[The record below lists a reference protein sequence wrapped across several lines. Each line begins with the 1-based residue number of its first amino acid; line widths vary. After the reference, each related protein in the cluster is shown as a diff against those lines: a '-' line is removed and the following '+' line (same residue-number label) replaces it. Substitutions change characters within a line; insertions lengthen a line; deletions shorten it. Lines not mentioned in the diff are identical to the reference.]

1 MSIDKKNKERYFGW
15 GMHKTLTKI
24 FIVLI
29 LIAFSQ
35 SSFSQTYEIDTYDGQ
50 TVTTCSGNFY
60 DSGGSSGNY
69 SNSED
74 YTVTFY
80 SGGSDQIEINFN
92 SSITIH
98 WSDHLYVYD
107 GPNTSGYLIENVSN
121 LSNGTRT
128 FTSHT
133 SYITFRFVSDG
144 MWRRSG
150 WEGTISCIS
159 RPLNDEPCD
168 AIDLTVGTSCSSN
181 TYTNIGASFTSNPND
196 PDACLGYNSWDENIS
211 RDVWFKFTVPASQKA
226 IVDVQP
232 IGTMSDGVMAVYEGA
247 NCSSLSIIDC
257 DDDGHGGGGMPQLSL
272 SGRTPGE
279 TLWIRIWDWENSG
292 PGTFGI
298 CVYDPPVP
306 DNDFPCD
313 ATQLAVESTCN
324 SVSGTNAGA
333 SNSGIDDPGC
343 GTYNGNDVWYYFIAP
358 ASQNV
363 TVQVSEGTLSNAEM
377 AIYTGSCT
385 TLSSSDES
393 DCDASAM
400 PLSITDNTYT
410 EGDTVWVRV
419 WGDDGIMGTFDIC
432 VYGSACSPITVDA
445 GTDSDICDG
454 DNILLGGSPTA
465 SGVTAPF
472 SYAWTPI
479 TGLDDE
485 TIANPTATPT
495 DTTTYTVIVTDNNG
509 CQGSDQVTINVNPN
523 PTPSISGN
531 TTVCPGAT
539 GEVYST
545 TNNVG
550 STYLWEVTNGTING
564 SVTNA
569 SVTIDW
575 DNTCNT
581 SGTVKITE
589 TISATSCATTTA
601 DYSVTIKDDTNP
613 TFTGSITD
621 TDVEGCTIADAPAA
635 VNTVLA
641 LEALT
646 GDLDVSDNCSA
657 DADMTVSSSDVVAG
671 TCPIVIT
678 RTYTV
683 TDECGNTVDI
693 DHIIRIDD
701 NTNPTFTGSI
711 TDTDVEGCTIA
722 DAPAAVNTVLALEAL
737 TGDLDVSDNCSADA
751 DMTVS
756 SSDAVAGTCPIVI
769 TRTYTVTDECGNT
782 VDIDHII
789 RIDDNTNPTFT
800 GSITD
805 TDVEGCTIA
814 DAPAA
819 VNTVLALEALTGDL
833 DVSDNC
839 SADADMT
846 VSSSDAVAGTCP
858 IVITRTYT
866 VTDECGNTVDIDHII
881 RIDDNTNPTFT
892 GSITDTDVE
901 GCTIADAPAAVNTVL
916 ALEALTG
923 DLDVSDN
930 CSADADMTVSSSD
943 AVAGTCPIV
952 ITRTYT
958 VTDEC
963 GNTVDIDHI
972 IRIDDNTNPT
982 FTGSITDTDVEGC
995 TIADAPAAV
1004 NTVLALEALTGDLD
1018 VSDNC
1023 SADADMTVSSSDA
1036 VAGTCPI
1043 VITRTYTVTDECGNT
1058 VDIDHIIRIDDN
1070 TNPTFTGSITDT
1082 DVEGCTIA
1090 DAPAAVNTVL
1100 ALEALTGD
1108 LDVSDNCSADAD
1120 MTVSSSDA
1128 VAGTCPI
1135 VITRTYT
1142 VTDECGNTVDI
1153 DHIIRIDDNTN
1164 PTFTGSITD
1173 TDVEGCTIADAPA
1186 AVNTVLALEALTGDL
1201 DVSDNCSADADMTVS
1216 SSDAVAGTCPIVITR
1231 TYTVTD
1237 ECGNTVDIDHIIRI
1251 DDNTNPT
1258 FTGSITDTDVEGCT
1272 IADAPAAVN
1281 TVLALEALTGDL
1293 DVSDNCS
1300 ADADMTVSS
1309 SDAVAGTC
1317 PIVIT
1322 RTYTVTDEC
1331 GNTVDIDHII
1341 RIDDN
1346 TNPTFT
1352 GSITDTDVE
1361 GCTIADAP
1369 AAVNTVLALE
1379 ALTGDLDVSDNCSAD
1394 ADMTVSSSDAV
1405 AGTCPIVITRT
1416 YTVTDE
1422 CGNTVDID
1430 HIIRIDDNTNP
1441 TFTGSITDT
1450 DVEGCTIADAPAA
1463 VNTVLALEA
1472 LTGDLDVSDNCS
1484 ADADMTVSSSDAV
1497 AGTCP
1502 IVITRTYTVTDE
1514 CGNTVDIDHIIRI
1527 DDNTNPTF
1535 TGSITDTDVEGCTI
1549 ADAPAA
1555 VNTVLALEALTGDL
1569 DVSDNCSADADMTV
1583 SSSDA
1588 VAGTCPIVI
1597 TRTYTVTDECG
1608 NTVDID
1614 HIIRID
1620 DNTNPTFTGS
1630 ITDTD
1635 VEGCTI
1641 ADAPAAVNTVL
1652 ALEALTGDLDV
1663 SDNCSAD
1670 ADMTVSS
1677 SDAVAGTCPIVITRT
1692 YTVTDECGN
1701 TVDIDHI
1708 IRIDDNTNPTFTGS
1722 ITDTDVEGC
1731 TIADAPAAVNTVLAL
1746 EALTGDLDV
1755 SDNCSADA
1763 DMTVSSSDAV
1773 AGTCP
1778 IVITRTYTVTDECG
1792 NTVDIDHIIRIDDNT
1807 NPTFTGSITDT
1818 DVEGCTIAD
1827 APAAVN
1833 TVLALEALTGDLD
1846 VSDNCS
1852 ADADMTVS
1860 SSDAVAGTCP
1870 IVITRTYTVTDECG
1884 NTMDIDH
1891 IIRIDD
1897 NTNPTF
1903 TGSITDTDVEG
1914 CTIADAPAA
1923 VNTVL
1928 ALEALTGDLDVSDNC
1943 SADADMTV
1951 SSSDAV
1957 AGTCPIVITRTYTVT
1972 DECGNTVDI
1981 DHIIRIDDNTN
1992 PTFTGSITD
2001 TDVEGCTIADA
2012 PAAVNTVLAL
2022 EALTGDL
2029 DVSDNCSA
2037 DADMTVSSSDAV
2049 AGTCPIVI
2057 TRTYTVTDECGNT
2070 VDIDHIIRIDDNTN
2084 PTFTGSITDTDVEG
2098 CTIADAPA
2106 AVNTVLALEALTGDL
2121 DVSDNCSADADMTVS
2136 SSDAVAGT
2144 CPIVITRTYT
2154 VTDECGN
2161 TVDIDHIIR
2170 IDDNTNPT
2178 FTAPSDITVCTA
2190 INCSVDYT
2198 IGVTGDVLD
2207 ETDNCS
2213 VGLDASYSDDLS
2225 NLGDCDNFGFIAR
2238 TWSLTDDCG
2247 NTTEKIQYIYIE
2259 PLPKVILVPQ
2269 TDTLCN
2275 NETTN
2280 ISISS
2285 ITEPEFPVRFKYVV
2299 EADYPD
2305 SVNVINGI
2313 QTGLLETDLITDL
2326 IQNLSSEAQRVLF
2339 IVTPYSADGF
2349 GIERCSGI
2357 NDTTIIWVEP
2367 TPVISA
2373 PADTI
2378 CDLGTTNIDISSNQ
2392 TPTREVYYTYSSAP
2406 DNVGAVTGNTSDAVG
2421 IPITTNIQDVLDN
2434 TTDTKQRVVYT
2445 ITPHVLRSDGSI
2457 GCAATPITVD
2467 IWVEPTPV
2475 ISAPADTICDL
2486 GTTDIDISSNQ
2497 TPTREVYYTYS
2508 SAPDNVGA
2516 VTGNTSDAV
2525 GIPITTN
2532 IQDVLDNT
2540 TDTKQRVVYTIT
2552 PHVLRSDGSIGCA
2565 ATPITVDVWVEPTPV
2580 ISAPADTI
2588 CDLGTTDIDISSNQT
2603 PTREVYYTYSSAPD
2617 NVGAVTG
2624 NTSDAVGI
2632 PITTNIQDVLDN
2644 TTDTKQRVVY
2654 TITPHVLRSDGS
2666 IGCAATP
2673 ITVDIW
2679 VEPTPVISAP
2689 ADTICDLG
2697 TTDID
2702 ISSNQTPTRE
2712 VYYTYSSAPDNV
2724 GAVTGNTSDA
2734 VGIPI
2739 TTNIQDVLDNTTD
2752 TKQRV
2757 VYTITPHVL
2766 RSDGS
2771 IGCAATPIT
2780 VDIWVEPTPV
2790 ITAPADTICDLGTTN
2805 IDISS
2810 NQTPTREVYYTYSSA
2825 PDNVGAVTGN
2835 TSDAVGIPI
2844 TTNIQDVLDNTTDT
2858 KQRVVYTITPHV
2870 LRSDGSIG
2878 CAATPITVD
2887 IWVEPTPVVTAPA
2900 DTICDLGTTDIDIS
2914 SNQTPTR
2921 EVYYTYSSA
2930 PDNVGAVTGNTS
2942 DAVGIPIT
2950 TNIQD
2955 VLDNTTDT
2963 KQRVVYTITP
2973 HVLRSDGSIGCAAT
2987 PITVDIW
2994 VEPTPVISAP
3004 ADTICDLGTT
3014 NIDIS
3019 SNQTPTREV
3028 YYTYSSAPDNV
3039 GAVTGNTSDA
3049 VGIPITTN
3057 IQDVLDNTT
3066 DTKQRVVY
3074 TITPHVLRSDGSI
3087 GCAATPITVDIWVE
3101 PTPVITAPA
3110 DTICDLGTTNID
3122 ISSNQTPTREV
3133 YYTYSSAPDNV
3144 GAVTGNTSDAVGIPI
3159 TTNIQDVLDNTTDTK
3174 QRVVYTIT
3182 PHVLRSDG
3190 SIGCAATPITVD
3202 IWVEPTPVISAPA
3215 DTICDLGTTD
3225 IDISSNQTPTREVYY
3240 TYSSAPDNVGA
3251 VTGNTSDA
3259 VGIPI
3264 TTNIQ
3269 DVLDNTTDTKQRV
3282 VYTITPHVLRSDGS
3296 IGCAATPIT
3305 VDVWVEPTPVISAP
3319 ADTIC
3324 DLGTT
3329 DIDISS
3335 NQTPTREVYYTYSS
3349 APDNVGA
3356 VTGNTS
3362 DAVGIPITTNIQ
3374 DVLDNTTDTKQR
3386 VVYTITPHVL
3396 RSDGSIG
3403 CAATPITVDIWVE
3416 PTPVISAP
3424 ADTICDLGTTDIDIS
3439 SNQTPTRE
3447 VYYTYSSAPDNVG
3460 AVTGNTSDAVGIPI
3474 TTNIQDVLDNTTDTK
3489 QRVVYTITPH
3499 VLRSDGSIGCAATPI
3514 TVDIWVEPTPVIT
3527 APADTICDLG
3537 TTNIDISSNQTP
3549 TREVYYTYS
3558 SAPDNVGAVTGNTSD
3573 AVGIPITT
3581 NIQDVLDNT
3590 TDTKQRVVYTITP
3603 HVLRSDGSIGCA
3615 ATPITVDIWVEPTPV
3630 ITAPADTICDLGTTD
3645 IDISSNQTPTREVY
3659 YTYSSAPD
3667 NVGAVTGNTSDAVG
3681 IPITTNIQDVLDNTT
3696 DTKQR
3701 VVYTITPH
3709 VLRSDGSIGCAAT
3722 PITVDIW
3729 VEPTPVITAPADTIC
3744 DLGTTDID
3752 ISSNQTPTREVY
3764 YTYSSAP
3771 DNVGA
3776 VTGNTSDAVGIPIT
3790 TNIQDVLDN
3799 TTDTKQRVVYTITP
3813 HVLRSDGSIG
3823 CAATPITVDI
3833 WVEPTPVITAPAD
3846 TICDLGTTNIDISS
3860 NQTPTRE
3867 VYYTYS
3873 SAPDNVGAVTG
3884 NTSDA
3889 VGIPITTNIQ
3899 DVLDNT
3905 TDTKQRVVYTI
3916 TPHVLRSDGSIG
3928 CAATPITVDIWV
3940 EPTPVI
3946 TAPADTICDLG
3957 TTDID
3962 ISSNQTPTREVYY
3975 TYSSAPDNVGAVT
3988 GNTSD
3993 AVGIPITTN
4002 IQDVLD
4008 NTTDT
4013 KQRVVYTITPHVLRS
4028 DGSIGCAATPIT
4040 VDIWVEP
4047 TPVITAPADTI
4058 CDLGTTDIDISS
4070 NQTPTREVY
4079 YTYSSAPDNVGAVTG
4094 NTSDAVGIPITTNIQ
4109 DVLDNTTDTKQR
4121 VVYTIT
4127 PHVLRSDGSIGC
4139 AATPITVDIWVEP
4152 TPVITAPADTICDL
4166 GTTNIDISSNQT
4178 PTREVYYTY
4187 SSAPDNVGAVTGNT
4201 SDAVGIPITT
4211 NIQDVLDN
4219 TTDTK
4224 QRVVYTITPHVLR
4237 SDGSIGCAA
4246 TPITVDIWVEPTPV
4260 ITAPADTICDL
4271 GTTDIDIS
4279 SNQTP
4284 TREVYYTYSSAPDNV
4299 GAVTGNT
4306 SDAVGI
4312 PITTNI
4318 QDVLDNTTDTKQR
4331 VVYTITPHVLRSDG
4345 SIGCAATP
4353 ITVDIWVEPTPVIT
4367 APADTICDLGT
4378 TNIDI
4383 SSNQTPTREVY
4394 YTYSSAPD
4402 NVGAVTGNTSDA
4414 VGIPITTNI
4423 QDVLDNTTDTKQR
4436 VVYTITPHVLRSDG
4450 SIGCAATPITVD
4462 IWVEPT
4468 PVITAPADTICDL
4481 GTTDIDISSNQT
4493 PTREVYYTYSSAPDN
4508 VGAVTGN
4515 TSDAVGI
4522 PITTNIQ
4529 DVLDNTTDTKQRVVY
4544 TITPHVLRSDGSIG
4558 CAATP
4563 ITVDIWVEPT
4573 PVITAPADTICDLGT
4588 TNIDISS
4595 NQTPTREV
4603 YYTYS
4608 SAPDNVGAVTG
4619 NTSDAVGIPITTN
4632 IQDVLDNTTDT
4643 KQRVVYTITPHVL
4656 RSDGS
4661 IGCAATPITVDI
4673 WVEPTPVITAPADTI
4688 CDLGTTNIDISSNQT
4703 PTREVYYTYSS
4714 APDNVGAVTGNTS
4727 DAVGIPITTNIQ
4739 DVLDNTTDTKQR
4751 VVYTITPHVLR
4762 SDGSIGCAATPI
4774 TVDIWVEPTPVIS
4787 APADTICD
4795 LGTTDIDISSNQTP
4809 TREVY
4814 YTYSSA
4820 PDNVGAVTGNTS
4832 DAVGI
4837 PITTNIQDVLDN
4849 TTDTKQRVVYT
4860 ITPHVLRSDGSIGCA
4875 ATPITVDIW
4884 VEPTPVISAP
4894 ADTICDLGTTNI
4906 DISSN
4911 QTPTREVY
4919 YTYSSAP
4926 DNVGAVTGNTSD
4938 AVGIPITTN
4947 IQDVLDNTTDTKQ
4960 RVVYTITPH
4969 VLRSDGSIGCAA
4981 TPITVD
4987 IWVEPTPV
4995 VTAPADTI
5003 CDLGTTDIDISSNQ
5017 TPTREVYYTYS
5028 SAPDNVG
5035 AVTGNTSDAVGIP
5048 ITTNIQDVLDNTT
5061 DTKQRVVY
5069 TITPH
5074 VLRSDGSIGC
5084 AATPITVDI
5093 WVEPT
5098 PVISAPADT
5107 ICDLGTT
5114 NIDISS
5120 NQTPTREV
5128 YYTYSSAPDN
5138 VGAVTGNTSDAVGI
5152 PITTNIQDVLDN
5164 TTDTKQR
5171 VVYTITPH
5179 VLRSDGSIGCAATPI
5194 TVDIWVEPTP
5204 VITAPADTICD
5215 LGTTD
5220 IDISSNQTPTREVYY
5235 TYSSAPDNVGAVTGN
5250 TSDAVGIP
5258 ITTNIQDV
5266 LDNTTDTKQRVVYTI
5281 TPHVLRS
5288 DGSIGCAATPITV
5301 DIWVNPEP
5309 LIEVAVNDTLCF
5321 EEGTTFNISTLTPSG
5336 NTTGTWVYDVVTT
5349 ISDPSVS
5356 GNTDRT
5362 DETALSFTDNLVN
5375 NSNTLQWVDYEFTAK
5390 ILDPRSGLAYCS
5402 DGMVDTTIRIYINP
5416 EPLIEVAVNDTLCF
5430 EEGTT
5435 FNIST
5440 LTPSAN
5446 TTGTWVYDVVTTISD
5461 PSVSGNTDRTDET
5474 ALSFTDN
5481 LVNNSNT
5488 LQWVDYEF
5496 TAKILDPRS
5505 GLAYCSD
5512 GTVDTTI
5519 RIYINPEP
5527 LIEVAVNDTLCFE
5540 EGTTFNISTLTPSAN
5555 TTGTWVYDVVTTI
5568 SDPSVSG
5575 NTDRTDETALS
5586 FTDNLVNNSNTLQWV
5601 DYEFTAKILDP
5612 RSGLAYCSDGMVD
5625 TTIRIYINPEPLIE
5639 VAVNDT
5645 LCFEEGTTF
5654 NISTLTPS
5662 ANTTGTWV
5670 YDVVTTISDPSVSGN
5685 TDRTDETALSFT
5697 DNLVNNSNTL
5707 QWVDYEFTAKILD
5720 PRSGLAYCSDGT
5732 VDTTIRIYI
5741 NPEPLIEVAVN
5752 DTLCF
5757 EEGTTFN
5764 ISTLTPSANTT
5775 GTWVY
5780 DVVTTISDPSVSGNT
5795 DRTDETA
5802 LSFTDNLVNTSNT
5815 LQWVDYEFTAK
5826 ILDPRSG
5833 LAYCSNGTVD
5843 TTIRIYI
5850 NPEPLIEVAVN
5861 DTLCFEEGT
5870 TFNISTLTPSA
5881 NTTGTWVYDVVT
5893 TISDPS
5899 VSGNTDR
5906 TDETALSFTDN
5917 LVNNSN
5923 TLQWVDYEFT
5933 AKILDPRSGL
5943 AYCSD
5948 GMVDTTIRIYINP
5961 EPLIEVA
5968 VNDTLCFEEGTTFNI
5983 STLTPSGNTTGTWV
5997 YDVVTTISDPS
6008 VSGNTDRTD
6017 ETALSFTD
6025 NLVNNSNTLQWVD
6038 YEFTA
6043 KILDPRSGLTYCSDG
6058 SVDTTIRIYINPE
6071 PLIELAVNDTLCF
6084 EEGTTFNIST
6094 LTPSAN
6100 TTGTWVY
6107 DVVTTI
6113 SDPSVSGNT
6122 DRTDET
6128 ALSFTDNL
6136 VNTSNTLQWV
6146 DYEFTAKILD
6156 PRSGL
6161 AYCSD
6166 GTVDTTIRIY
6176 INPEPLIEVAV
6187 NDTLCFEEGTSFNI
6201 STLTPS
6207 ANTTGT
6213 WVYDVV
6219 TTISDPSVSGNT
6231 DRTDE
6236 TALSFTDNLVNT
6248 SNTLQWVDYE
6258 FTAKIL
6264 DPRSGLAYCSDG
6276 TVDTTIRIYINPEP
6290 LIQSFANNDTLCY
6303 DEDAVFNI
6311 STITPSANT
6320 TGTWVYDVNTIVSN
6334 ASVSGNTD
6342 RTDETTLTFTDNLI
6356 NSSDVVQW
6364 VDYQFTAKILNPNT
6378 SLPYCTDGIID
6389 TTIRITLNPLPRV
6402 IITVLDDSICN
6413 DTYTH
6418 ITLTTPTLLTDGLVK
6433 FDYSSLADIGLTG
6446 HSTGL
6451 TDLNNNYLIEDS
6463 LHNISTAPMP
6473 TPLEVV
6479 YSVTPSAG
6487 LTGCANGP
6495 TMTET
6500 ITVHPTAYTQTI
6512 ADSVVC
6518 YLDTNGRA
6526 TVLAEN
6532 GINDFIYNWNDPS
6545 NHQTAVTDSV
6555 LSIGW
6560 YKVTVTDNQGCIK
6573 EDSILI
6579 EQPDRI
6585 IPVIDTVKNVSCFGA
6600 GDGYIVLNPLGGN
6613 SGYTYNWSNGKST
6626 DSIYGLDGA
6635 LYYATVTDWK
6645 GCAQDTVAYV
6655 EEPPQISIDVFPH
6668 HVRCYGENNGWA
6680 EVDAVGVDTYIWS
6693 TGETTAIISNLSPGP
6708 YSVTATN
6715 AEGCKSIQAVEIL
6728 EPDSLVIENIIHTDI
6743 SCAGDADGTFD
6754 LQIVGGNTAVDYTY
6768 NWWTPDGT
6776 GLIVDQEDQSGLSGG
6791 KYYVTVTD
6799 WRLCEANDSAY
6810 INEPPLYYANL
6821 TSSDITCNGDHDG
6834 SIDLMVN
6841 GGNTESPYT
6850 YSWTTYNG
6858 SGLIE
6863 DQEDQDGLEAG
6874 TYYVTVYDA
6883 KNCELKDTAI
6893 IVEPD
6898 LLESFLTE
6906 TNSTCYGYNDGLI
6919 VLDILGGTGNYTIE
6933 WSNGATEDSIYGLG
6947 AGTYYVTVTDEHHC
6961 SIDNYVEITE
6971 PDQIQNN
6978 LISENITCYGY
6989 HNGQIKITPE
6999 GGTIPYSYLWSHS
7012 GIFADSIANNLGPG
7026 TYTISVVDNNNCIEV
7041 SEVDITE
7048 PDELSLT
7055 VTKEDIT
7062 CFGMN
7067 DGYISLSMFGGTPDY
7082 TYNWSNGITDP
7093 SADMLSEGYYSIN
7106 IQDIHNCL
7114 IDTNIFIE
7122 EPEKLIITPEI
7133 RRPTCPDI
7141 QDGYIELNIA
7151 GGRLPYTIYWDDG
7164 THEDNLYDIR
7174 SGIFD
7179 VLINDSSL
7187 CEIDTSFIV
7196 RSAHDFCIDIPTAFS
7211 PNNDNINDKWVI
7223 EMDGLYPH
7231 AEIEVFDRWG
7241 KRVFYSKGYDE
7252 SKYWDGT
7259 YNGKDLPMDA
7269 YYYIIYL
7276 KNGSNRI
7283 SGTITII
7290 R

>member
-1 MSIDKKNKERYFGW
+1 MSIDKKNKERCFGW

-24 FIVLI
+24 FIVLT
-29 LIAFSQ
+29 LSFTSLN
-35 SSFSQTYEIDTYDGQ
+35 SFSQEVIWLEDFPTNGITSDAGTTAWWVDVTSCPSNDNFEVINNRFTATDTDGEGVWYSQLIDISSYSYIGINIDLIGDLWLDLGEDYIKAYYSIDGGAETLLTNGFQ
-50 TVTTCSGNFY
+50 DGFFTNVTASAYGLSGSTVQIIIRIYS
-60 DSGGSSGNY
+60 DSNNEDHYFDNVTVFEDFFEPCYAKTLSVGSSCNSSTFTNEYAYNSSNPGDPDDACIAGSNCCGAFDTWN
-69 SNSED
+69 SNSKD
-74 YTVTFY
+74 IWF
-80 SGGSDQIEINFN
+80 NF
-92 SSITIH
+92 I
-98 WSDHLYVYD
+98 
-107 GPNTSGYLIENVSN
+107 
-121 LSNGTRT
+121 
-128 FTSHT
+128 
-133 SYITFRFVSDG
+133 
-144 MWRRSG
+144 
-150 WEGTISCIS
+150 
-159 RPLNDEPCD
+159 
-168 AIDLTVGTSCSSN
+168 
-181 TYTNIGASFTSNPND
+181 
-196 PDACLGYNSWDENIS
+196 
-211 RDVWFKFTVPASQKA
+211 VPASGNVIIDAQDNGGLA
-226 IVDVQP
+226 
-232 IGTMSDGVMAVYEGA
+232 DGAMAVYSGA
-247 NCSSLSIIDC
+247 DCNNLNFIIC
-257 DDDGHGGGGMPQLSL
+257 NDDGHATGGMPQISL
-272 SGRTPGE
+272 EGRTPGE
-279 TLWIRIWDWENSG
+279 TIWIRFWGYNTNVGSFD
-292 PGTFGI
+292 I
-298 CVYDPPVP
+298 CVYDAPTP
-306 DNDFPCD
+306 DNDLPCD
-313 ATQLAVESTCN
+313 ATQLAVESSCN
-324 SVSGTNAGA
+324 PVSGTNAGA
-333 SNSGIDDPGC
+333 SDSGIDDPGC

-432 VYGSACSPITVDA
+432 VYGSACSPISVNA

-509 CQGSDQVTINVNPN
+509 CQGSDQVTINLNPN
-523 PTPSISGN
+523 PTPSVSGN
-531 TTVCPGAT
+531 NTVCPGAT

-564 SVTNA
+564 SATNA

-575 DNTCNT
+575 NNNCNT
-581 SGTVKITE
+581 TGTVKVTE

-601 DYSVTIKDDTNP
+601 DFSVTIKDDTAP
-613 TFTGSITD
+613 TWTTVAGNLDRT
-621 TDVEGCTIADAPAA
+621 VECDDAA
-635 VNTVLA
+635 
-641 LEALT
+641 ALT
-646 GDLDVSDNCSA
+646 AAQALFPVADDNC
-657 DADMTVSSSDVVAG
+657 DADVTDIVKTSGAFVAG
-671 TCPIVIT
+671 ACSQAG
-678 RTYTV
+678 TYTNTWVV
-683 TDECGNTVDI
+683 TDDCGNTSAVYTQTITVEDTQEPTWTTVAGNL
-693 DHIIRIDD
+693 DRTVECDDAAALTAAQALFPVADD
-701 NTNPTFTGSI
+701 N
-711 TDTDVEGCTIA
+711 C
-722 DAPAAVNTVLALEAL
+722 
-737 TGDLDVSDNCSADA
+737 DA
-751 DMTVS
+751 DVTDIVKTS
-756 SSDAVAGTCPIVI
+756 GAFVAGACSQAG
-769 TRTYTVTDECGNT
+769 TYTNTWVVTDDCGNT
-782 VDIDHII
+782 SAVYTQTITVEDTQEPTWTTVAGNLD
-789 RIDDNTNPTFT
+789 RTVECDDAAALTAAQALFPVADDN
-800 GSITD
+800 
-805 TDVEGCTIA
+805 C
-814 DAPAA
+814 
-819 VNTVLALEALTGDL
+819 
-833 DVSDNC
+833 
-839 SADADMT
+839 DADVT
-846 VSSSDAVAGTCP
+846 DIVKTSGAFVAGACSQAG
-858 IVITRTYT
+858 TYT
-866 VTDECGNTVDIDHII
+866 NTWVVTDDCGNTSAVYTQTITVEDTQEPTWTTVAGNLD
-881 RIDDNTNPTFT
+881 RTVECDDAAALTAAQALFPVADDN
-892 GSITDTDVE
+892 
-901 GCTIADAPAAVNTVL
+901 C
-916 ALEALTG
+916 
-923 DLDVSDN
+923 
-930 CSADADMTVSSSD
+930 DADVTDIVKTSG
-943 AVAGTCPIV
+943 AFVAGACSQAG
-952 ITRTYT
+952 TYT
-958 VTDEC
+958 NTWVVTDDC
-963 GNTVDIDHI
+963 GNTSAVYTQTITVEDTQEPTWTTVAGNLD
-972 IRIDDNTNPT
+972 RTVECDDAAALTAAQALFPVADDN
-982 FTGSITDTDVEGC
+982 C
-995 TIADAPAAV
+995 
-1004 NTVLALEALTGDLD
+1004 
-1018 VSDNC
+1018 
-1023 SADADMTVSSSDA
+1023 DADVTDIVKTSGA
-1036 VAGTCPI
+1036 FVAGACSQAG
-1043 VITRTYTVTDECGNT
+1043 TYTNTWVVTDDCGNT
-1058 VDIDHIIRIDDN
+1058 SAVYTQTITVEDTQEPTWTTVAGNLDRTVECDDAAALTAAQALFPVADDN
-1070 TNPTFTGSITDT
+1070 
-1082 DVEGCTIA
+1082 C
-1090 DAPAAVNTVL
+1090 
-1100 ALEALTGD
+1100 
-1108 LDVSDNCSADAD
+1108 DAD
-1120 MTVSSSDA
+1120 VTDIVKTSGA
-1128 VAGTCPI
+1128 FVAGACSQAG
-1135 VITRTYT
+1135 TYT
-1142 VTDECGNTVDI
+1142 NTWVVTDDCGNTSAVYTQTITVEDTQEPTWTTVAGNL
-1153 DHIIRIDDNTN
+1153 DRTVECDDAAALTAAQALFPVADDN
-1164 PTFTGSITD
+1164 
-1173 TDVEGCTIADAPA
+1173 C
-1186 AVNTVLALEALTGDL
+1186 
-1201 DVSDNCSADADMTVS
+1201 DADVTDIVKTS
-1216 SSDAVAGTCPIVITR
+1216 GAFVAGACSQAG
-1231 TYTVTD
+1231 TYTNTWVVND
-1237 ECGNTVDIDHIIRI
+1237 DCGNTSAVYTQTITVEDTQEPTWTTVAGNLDRTVECDDAAALTAAQALFPVA
-1251 DDNTNPT
+1251 DDN
-1258 FTGSITDTDVEGCT
+1258 C
-1272 IADAPAAVN
+1272 
-1281 TVLALEALTGDL
+1281 
-1293 DVSDNCS
+1293 
-1300 ADADMTVSS
+1300 DADVTDIVKTSG
-1309 SDAVAGTC
+1309 AFVAGAC
-1317 PIVIT
+1317 SQAG
-1322 RTYTVTDEC
+1322 TYTNTWVVTDDC
-1331 GNTVDIDHII
+1331 GNTSAVYTQTITVEDTQEPTWTTVAGNLD
-1341 RIDDN
+1341 RTVECDDAAALTAAQALFPVADDN
-1346 TNPTFT
+1346 
-1352 GSITDTDVE
+1352 
-1361 GCTIADAP
+1361 C
-1369 AAVNTVLALE
+1369 
-1379 ALTGDLDVSDNCSAD
+1379 D
-1394 ADMTVSSSDAV
+1394 ADVTDIVKTSGAFV
-1405 AGTCPIVITRT
+1405 AGACSQAGT
-1416 YTVTDE
+1416 YTNTWVVTDD
-1422 CGNTVDID
+1422 CGNTSAVYTQTITVEDTQEPTWTTVAGNLD
-1430 HIIRIDDNTNP
+1430 RTVECDDAAALTAAQALFPVADDN
-1441 TFTGSITDT
+1441 
-1450 DVEGCTIADAPAA
+1450 C
-1463 VNTVLALEA
+1463 
-1472 LTGDLDVSDNCS
+1472 
-1484 ADADMTVSSSDAV
+1484 DADVTDIVKTSGAFV
-1497 AGTCP
+1497 AGACSQAG
-1502 IVITRTYTVTDE
+1502 TYTNTWVVTDD
-1514 CGNTVDIDHIIRI
+1514 CGNTSAVYTQTITVEDTQEPTWTTVAGNLDRTVECDDAAALTAAQALFPVA
-1527 DDNTNPTF
+1527 DDN
-1535 TGSITDTDVEGCTI
+1535 C
-1549 ADAPAA
+1549 
-1555 VNTVLALEALTGDL
+1555 
-1569 DVSDNCSADADMTV
+1569 DADVTDIV
-1583 SSSDA
+1583 KTSGA
-1588 VAGTCPIVI
+1588 FVAGACSQAG
-1597 TRTYTVTDECG
+1597 TYTNTWVVTDDCG
-1608 NTVDID
+1608 NTSAVYTQTITVEDTQEPTWTTVAGNLD
-1614 HIIRID
+1614 RTVECDDAAALTAAQALFPVAD
-1620 DNTNPTFTGS
+1620 DN
-1630 ITDTD
+1630 
-1635 VEGCTI
+1635 C
-1641 ADAPAAVNTVL
+1641 
-1652 ALEALTGDLDV
+1652 
-1663 SDNCSAD
+1663 D
-1670 ADMTVSS
+1670 ADVTDIVKTSG
-1677 SDAVAGTCPIVITRT
+1677 AFVAGACSQAGT
-1692 YTVTDECGN
+1692 YTNTWVVTDDCGN
-1701 TVDIDHI
+1701 TSAVYTQTITVEDTQEPTWTTVAGNLD
-1708 IRIDDNTNPTFTGS
+1708 RTVECDDAAALTAAQALFPVADDN
-1722 ITDTDVEGC
+1722 C
-1731 TIADAPAAVNTVLAL
+1731 
-1746 EALTGDLDV
+1746 
-1755 SDNCSADA
+1755 DA
-1763 DMTVSSSDAV
+1763 DVTDIVKTSGAFV
-1773 AGTCP
+1773 AGACSQAG
-1778 IVITRTYTVTDECG
+1778 TYTNTWVVTDDCG
-1792 NTVDIDHIIRIDDNT
+1792 NTSAVYTQTITVEDTQEPTWTTVAGNLDRTVECDDAAALTAAQALFPVADDN
-1807 NPTFTGSITDT
+1807 
-1818 DVEGCTIAD
+1818 C
-1827 APAAVN
+1827 
-1833 TVLALEALTGDLD
+1833 
-1846 VSDNCS
+1846 
-1852 ADADMTVS
+1852 DADVTDIVKTS
-1860 SSDAVAGTCP
+1860 GAFVAGACSQAG
-1870 IVITRTYTVTDECG
+1870 TYTNTWVVTDDCG
-1884 NTMDIDH
+1884 NTSAVYTQTITVEDTQEPTWTTVAGNLD
-1891 IIRIDD
+1891 RTVECDDAAALTAAQALFPVADD
-1897 NTNPTF
+1897 N
-1903 TGSITDTDVEG
+1903 
-1914 CTIADAPAA
+1914 C
-1923 VNTVL
+1923 
-1928 ALEALTGDLDVSDNC
+1928 
-1943 SADADMTV
+1943 DADVTDIV
-1951 SSSDAV
+1951 KTSGAFV
-1957 AGTCPIVITRTYTVT
+1957 AGACSQAGTYTNTWVVT
-1972 DECGNTVDI
+1972 DDCGNTSAVYTQTITVEDTQEPTWTTVAGNL
-1981 DHIIRIDDNTN
+1981 DRTVECDDAAALTAAQALFPVADDN
-1992 PTFTGSITD
+1992 
-2001 TDVEGCTIADA
+2001 C
-2012 PAAVNTVLAL
+2012 
-2022 EALTGDL
+2022 
-2029 DVSDNCSA
+2029 
-2037 DADMTVSSSDAV
+2037 DADVTDIVKTSGAFV
-2049 AGTCPIVI
+2049 AGACSQAG
-2057 TRTYTVTDECGNT
+2057 TYTNTWVVTDDCGNT
-2070 VDIDHIIRIDDNTN
+2070 SAVYTQTITVEDTQEPTWTTVAGNLDRTVECDDAAALTAAQALFPVADDN
-2084 PTFTGSITDTDVEG
+2084 
-2098 CTIADAPA
+2098 C
-2106 AVNTVLALEALTGDL
+2106 
-2121 DVSDNCSADADMTVS
+2121 DADVTDIVKTS
-2136 SSDAVAGT
+2136 GAFVAGA
-2144 CPIVITRTYT
+2144 CSQAGTYT
-2154 VTDECGN
+2154 NTWVVTDDCGN
-2161 TVDIDHIIR
+2161 TSAVYTQTITVEDTQEPTWTTVAGNLDR
-2170 IDDNTNPT
+2170 TVECDDAAALTAAQALFPVADDNCDADVTDIVKTSGAFVAGACSQAGTYTNTWVVTDDCGNTSAVYTQTITVEDTQEPTWTTVAGNLDRTVECDDAAALTAAQALFPVADDNCDADVTDIVKTSGAFVAGACSQAGTYTNTWVVTDDCGNTSAVYTQTITVEDTQEPTWTTVAGNLDRTVECDDAAALTAAQALFPVADDNCDADVTDIVKTSGAFVAGACSQAGTYTNTWVVTDDCGNTSAVYTQTITVEDTQEPTWTTVAGNLDRTVECDDAAALTAAQALFPVADDNCDADVTDIVKTSGAFVAGACSQAGTYTNTWVVTDDCGNTSAVYTQTITVEDTQEPT
-2178 FTAPSDITVCTA
+2178 FTAPSDITICTA
-2190 INCSVDYT
+2190 LNCSVDYT

-2247 NTTEKIQYIYIE
+2247 NTAEKVQYIYIE

-2339 IVTPYSADGF
+2339 IVTPYSVDGTNS
-2349 GIERCSGI
+2349 ERCTGI
-2357 NDTTIIWVEP
+2357 NDTTIVWVEP
-2367 TPVISA
+2367 TPVI
-2373 PADTI
+2373 T
-2378 CDLGTTNIDISSNQ
+2378 
-2392 TPTREVYYTYSSAP
+2392 
-2406 DNVGAVTGNTSDAVG
+2406 
-2421 IPITTNIQDVLDN
+2421 
-2434 TTDTKQRVVYT
+2434 
-2445 ITPHVLRSDGSI
+2445 
-2457 GCAATPITVD
+2457 
-2467 IWVEPTPV
+2467 
-2475 ISAPADTICDL
+2475 APADTICDL

-2565 ATPITVDVWVEPTPV
+2565 ATPITVDIWVEPTPVITAPADTICDLGTTDIDISSNQTPTREVYYTYSSAPDNVGAVTGNTSDAVGIPITTNIQDVLDNTTDTKQRVVYTITPHVLRSDGSIGCAATPITVDIWVEPTPVITAPADTICDLGTTDIDISSNQTPTREVYYTYSSAPDNVGAVTGNTSDAVGIPITTNIQDVLDNTTDTKQRVVYTITPHVLRSDGSIGCAATPITVDIWVEPTPVITAPADTICDLGTTDIDISSNQTPTREVYYTYSSAPDNVGAVTGNTSDAVGIPITTNIQDVLDNTTDTKQRVVYTITPHVLRSDGSIGCAATPITVDIWVEPTPVITAPADTICDLGTTDIDISSNQTPTREVYYTYSSAPDNVGAVTGNTSDAVGIPITTNIQDVLDNTTDTKQRVVYTITPHVLRSDGSIGCAATPITVDIWVEPTPVITAPADTICDLGTTDIDISSNQTPTREVYYTYSSAPDNVGAVTGNTSDAVGIPITTNIQDVLDNTTDTKQRVVYTITPHVLRSDGSIGCAATPITVDIWVEPTPV

-2790 ITAPADTICDLGTTN
+2790 ITAPADTICDLGTT
-2805 IDISS
+2805 
-2810 NQTPTREVYYTYSSA
+2810 
-2825 PDNVGAVTGN
+2825 
-2835 TSDAVGIPI
+2835 
-2844 TTNIQDVLDNTTDT
+2844 
-2858 KQRVVYTITPHV
+2858 
-2870 LRSDGSIG
+2870 
-2878 CAATPITVD
+2878 
-2887 IWVEPTPVVTAPA
+2887 
-2900 DTICDLGTTDIDIS
+2900 DIDIS

-2994 VEPTPVISAP
+2994 VEPTPVI
-3004 ADTICDLGTT
+3004 T
-3014 NIDIS
+3014 
-3019 SNQTPTREV
+3019 
-3028 YYTYSSAPDNV
+3028 
-3039 GAVTGNTSDA
+3039 
-3049 VGIPITTN
+3049 
-3057 IQDVLDNTT
+3057 
-3066 DTKQRVVY
+3066 
-3074 TITPHVLRSDGSI
+3074 
-3087 GCAATPITVDIWVE
+3087 
-3101 PTPVITAPA
+3101 
-3110 DTICDLGTTNID
+3110 
-3122 ISSNQTPTREV
+3122 
-3133 YYTYSSAPDNV
+3133 
-3144 GAVTGNTSDAVGIPI
+3144 
-3159 TTNIQDVLDNTTDTK
+3159 
-3174 QRVVYTIT
+3174 
-3182 PHVLRSDG
+3182 
-3190 SIGCAATPITVD
+3190 
-3202 IWVEPTPVISAPA
+3202 
-3215 DTICDLGTTD
+3215 
-3225 IDISSNQTPTREVYY
+3225 
-3240 TYSSAPDNVGA
+3240 
-3251 VTGNTSDA
+3251 
-3259 VGIPI
+3259 
-3264 TTNIQ
+3264 
-3269 DVLDNTTDTKQRV
+3269 
-3282 VYTITPHVLRSDGS
+3282 
-3296 IGCAATPIT
+3296 
-3305 VDVWVEPTPVISAP
+3305 
-3319 ADTIC
+3319 
-3324 DLGTT
+3324 
-3329 DIDISS
+3329 
-3335 NQTPTREVYYTYSS
+3335 
-3349 APDNVGA
+3349 
-3356 VTGNTS
+3356 
-3362 DAVGIPITTNIQ
+3362 
-3374 DVLDNTTDTKQR
+3374 
-3386 VVYTITPHVL
+3386 
-3396 RSDGSIG
+3396 
-3403 CAATPITVDIWVE
+3403 
-3416 PTPVISAP
+3416 AP

-3537 TTNIDISSNQTP
+3537 TTDIDISSNQTPTREVYYTYSSAPDNVGAVTGNTSDAVGIPITTNIQDVLDNTTDTKQRVVYTITPHVLRSDGSIGCAATPITVDIWVEPTPVITAPADTICDLGTTDIDISSNQTPTREVYYTYSSAPDNVGAVTGNTSDAVGIPITTNIQDVLDNTTDTKQRVVYTITPHVLRSDGSIGCAATPITVDIWVEPTPVITAPADTICDLGTTDIDISSNQTP

-4166 GTTNIDISSNQT
+4166 GTT
-4178 PTREVYYTY
+4178 
-4187 SSAPDNVGAVTGNT
+4187 
-4201 SDAVGIPITT
+4201 
-4211 NIQDVLDN
+4211 
-4219 TTDTK
+4219 
-4224 QRVVYTITPHVLR
+4224 
-4237 SDGSIGCAA
+4237 
-4246 TPITVDIWVEPTPV
+4246 
-4260 ITAPADTICDL
+4260 
-4271 GTTDIDIS
+4271 DIDIS

-4588 TNIDISS
+4588 T
-4595 NQTPTREV
+4595 
-4603 YYTYS
+4603 
-4608 SAPDNVGAVTG
+4608 
-4619 NTSDAVGIPITTN
+4619 
-4632 IQDVLDNTTDT
+4632 
-4643 KQRVVYTITPHVL
+4643 
-4656 RSDGS
+4656 
-4661 IGCAATPITVDI
+4661 
-4673 WVEPTPVITAPADTI
+4673 
-4688 CDLGTTNIDISSNQT
+4688 
-4703 PTREVYYTYSS
+4703 
-4714 APDNVGAVTGNTS
+4714 
-4727 DAVGIPITTNIQ
+4727 
-4739 DVLDNTTDTKQR
+4739 
-4751 VVYTITPHVLR
+4751 
-4762 SDGSIGCAATPI
+4762 
-4774 TVDIWVEPTPVIS
+4774 
-4787 APADTICD
+4787 
-4795 LGTTDIDISSNQTP
+4795 DIDISSNQTP

-4884 VEPTPVISAP
+4884 VEPTPVI
-4894 ADTICDLGTTNI
+4894 
-4906 DISSN
+4906 
-4911 QTPTREVY
+4911 
-4919 YTYSSAP
+4919 
-4926 DNVGAVTGNTSD
+4926 
-4938 AVGIPITTN
+4938 
-4947 IQDVLDNTTDTKQ
+4947 
-4960 RVVYTITPH
+4960 
-4969 VLRSDGSIGCAA
+4969 
-4981 TPITVD
+4981 
-4987 IWVEPTPV
+4987 
-4995 VTAPADTI
+4995 TAPADTI

-5098 PVISAPADT
+5098 PVITAPADT

-5114 NIDISS
+5114 DIDISS

-5336 NTTGTWVYDVVTT
+5336 
-5349 ISDPSVS
+5349 
-5356 GNTDRT
+5356 
-5362 DETALSFTDNLVN
+5362 
-5375 NSNTLQWVDYEFTAK
+5375 
-5390 ILDPRSGLAYCS
+5390 
-5402 DGMVDTTIRIYINP
+5402 
-5416 EPLIEVAVNDTLCF
+5416 
-5430 EEGTT
+5430 
-5435 FNIST
+5435 
-5440 LTPSAN
+5440 
-5446 TTGTWVYDVVTTISD
+5446 
-5461 PSVSGNTDRTDET
+5461 
-5474 ALSFTDN
+5474 
-5481 LVNNSNT
+5481 
-5488 LQWVDYEF
+5488 
-5496 TAKILDPRS
+5496 
-5505 GLAYCSD
+5505 
-5512 GTVDTTI
+5512 
-5519 RIYINPEP
+5519 
-5527 LIEVAVNDTLCFE
+5527 
-5540 EGTTFNISTLTPSAN
+5540 N

-6136 VNTSNTLQWV
+6136 VNNSNTLQWV

-6166 GTVDTTIRIY
+6166 GMVDTTIRIY